1 MKRYD
6 LRPLKDNFYD
16 RMFEL
21 IKEDLSENENGI
33 FLFEIGDFTPIQKV
47 ADLVKEHNYI
57 LMNSLKYNEV
67 DWTVVIKK
75 PPMPKEEEVQEEDS
89 VTETEAPAET
99 ETDDTNKDEASEK
112 DTKNDTQAQKEEV
125 SE

>member
-6 LRPLKDNFYD
+6 LRPLKENFFE

-21 IKEDLSENENGI
+21 IASDLRENESGI

-47 ADLVKEHNYI
+47 ADFVRDKDFT
-57 LMNSLKYNEV
+57 LMNSIKFNEV

-75 PPMPKEEEVQEEDS
+75 ASDPDNIKKEDEENTKEEENIE
-89 VTETEAPAET
+89 
-99 ETDDTNKDEASEK
+99 SE
-112 DTKNDTQAQKEEV
+112 
-125 SE
+125 